1 MLIRLCLLLAVL
13 SFHAGAAQINFNWS
27 TYTLGQA
34 PTNFSSRLSGR
45 GAPGEWKLVTDDV
58 PPLMASINPN
68 APVPKRAV
76 LAQLSTDK
84 TDERFPV
91 LVYEGEAFRDFT
103 LKTRFKTVAGTEER
117 MAGIAFRI
125 VDDKNYYVVRAS
137 SLGNNLRFYKFV
149 NGERSAPIGP
159 EIPVPSGV
167 WHQLT
172 IETKG
177 NQIRI
182 LLNDKEAM
190 PVLTDN
196 SFKQGKFGFWTKSD
210 SVSHFV
216 DTTITYKP
224 IEPET
229 QVAVREIMK
238 ARPKSLIGVKLVAFD
253 PGSTNSCKV
262 VASSTE
268 SDNGQ
273 VGDEADMDVMRREKS
288 YFAKGKDRVQVTV
301 PIRDRNG
308 EVIYAARLS
317 MPTFMGQTEKNALE
331 RAMPIRGQLELLIQA
346 SRDLE

>member
-1 MLIRLCLLLAVL
+1 MLIRLCALFAVL

-27 TYTLGQA
+27 TYPLGQM
-34 PTNFSSRLSGR
+34 PTNFTSRLSGG
-45 GAPGEWKLVTDDV
+45 GAPGDWKLVTDDV
-58 PPLMASINPN
+58 PPLLAPINSN
-68 APVPKRAV
+68 APIPKRAV
-76 LAQLSTDK
+76 LAQLSADK

-91 LVYEGEAFRDFT
+91 LVYEGETFQDFT
-103 LKTRFKTVAGTEER
+103 LKTRFKTVSGVEEQ
-117 MAGIAFRI
+117 MAGIAFRF
-125 VDDKNYYVVRAS
+125 VDEKNYYVVRAS

-149 NGERSAPIGP
+149 NGERSVPIGP

-172 IETKG
+172 IEAKA
-177 NQIRI
+177 NQLRF
-182 LLNDKEAM
+182 LLNDKEVM
-190 PVLTDN
+190 PMLTDN

-229 QVAVREIMK
+229 QVAIREILK
-238 ARPKSLIGVKLVAFD
+238 AKPKSLLGVKLIAFD
-253 PGSTNSCKV
+253 GGTNACKI
-262 VASSTE
+262 VASGVE
-268 SDNGQ
+268 SDIGQ
-273 VGDEADMDVMRREKS
+273 AGDEADMDVLRREKT

-317 MPTFMGQTEKNALE
+317 MPTFRGQTEKNALE